1 MSNGIRNNLLR
12 IDGCTRKRIAAA
24 LLLLF
29 SAIAAILP
37 VTEAVGANTLTVG
50 AVVLSDNN
58 CTFRSGAATLAFGL
72 IDPGGTT
79 DITRTTTMR
88 FRCGGRDNPA
98 TFDFTTDSGRYET
111 GPGAY
116 RMRNTAVTTEYLPYT
131 LSLSPSSGTVPRRV
145 DQTLT
150 ITGTVTSPNY
160 RSAYVGNY
168 SDRVI
173 ISIDP

>member
-1 MSNGIRNNLLR
+1 MAMS
-12 IDGCTRKRIAAA
+12 

-29 SAIAAILP
+29 SAIAANIS
-37 VTEAVGANTLTVG
+37 VTEAAGANTLAVG
-50 AVVLSDNN
+50 ATVLSDNN
-58 CTFRSGAATLAFGL
+58 CTFRSGAATLAFGA

-98 TFDFTTDSGRYET
+98 TFDFSTDNGRYET
-111 GPGAY
+111 GPGAN
-116 RMRNTAVTTEYLPYT
+116 RMRNTTVTTEYLPYT
-131 LSLSPSSGTVPRRV
+131 LSLDPSSGTVPRRV

-160 RSAYVGNY
+160 RSTYVGNY
-168 SDRVI
+168 RDRVI
-173 ISIDP
+173 ISISP